1 MTSTY
6 LAMARAGHTRE
17 PGTLPVSE
25 VFGPV
30 WQGEGPHAGRVCW
43 FVRLGLCNL
52 HCDWCTVPG
61 MRIALPDFTTAL
73 VEDLRVG
80 DVVLGRTAPEGGRHG
95 KLTPSVV
102 TAVSRRTAPLVT
114 VNGSLTCAADKRL
127 WVARNSNARSGWR
140 EVTRCQGL
148 NVSYLAEPVNR
159 DQSEYERGYL
169 SGVADG
175 DGAFWTLRKGSRN
188 YRRFRLALNDRAILD
203 RAREYAARA
212 GFTLR
217 PGSHATTG
225 FSKAPRNMECLWLTS
240 GQQAARFEE
249 WCAGDTGSVS
259 WAWGY
264 LGGIFDAEGC
274 VTNTNGATIRIAQ
287 SPNVNSATY
296 ERIAAAATRCGFDP
310 VREPKGIRLPTRD
323 GGLWRF
329 LAGATPAKER
339 TGVAAAIGRAP
350 NHTRV
355 VETVEDAGTGEVVSI
370 TTTTGN
376 YYAEGWLVHNCD
388 TPYTWDRDRY
398 NVDAECPPVTA
409 EHLTRTLIDAAPSL
423 VVLSGGEPLIHQ
435 RNPALLDTMRS
446 VTDGCGTRWHV
457 ETNGTLTPTAPFVA
471 LVDHFTVSPKIA
483 PQGDPQRRRI
493 RNTALAA
500 FADLAVSGAAIF
512 KIVCKSPTDVAAAA
526 AFYDQHHIPTTARWV
541 MPEGTTPDAVLNT
554 ARAIA
559 PTALEHALNLTLRQ
573 HSLMY
578 GQERRR

>member
-52 HCDWCTVPG
+52 HC
-61 MRIALPDFTTAL
+61 
-73 VEDLRVG
+73 
-80 DVVLGRTAPEGGRHG
+80 
-95 KLTPSVV
+95 
-102 TAVSRRTAPLVT
+102 
-114 VNGSLTCAADKRL
+114 
-127 WVARNSNARSGWR
+127 GW
-140 EVTRCQGL
+140 
-148 NVSYLAEPVNR
+148 
-159 DQSEYERGYL
+159 
-169 SGVADG
+169 
-175 DGAFWTLRKGSRN
+175 
-188 YRRFRLALNDRAILD
+188 
-203 RAREYAARA
+203 
-212 GFTLR
+212 
-217 PGSHATTG
+217 
-225 FSKAPRNMECLWLTS
+225 
-240 GQQAARFEE
+240 
-249 WCAGDTGSVS
+249 
-259 WAWGY
+259 
-264 LGGIFDAEGC
+264 
-274 VTNTNGATIRIAQ
+274 
-287 SPNVNSATY
+287 
-296 ERIAAAATRCGFDP
+296 
-310 VREPKGIRLPTRD
+310 
-323 GGLWRF
+323 
-329 LAGATPAKER
+329 
-339 TGVAAAIGRAP
+339 
-350 NHTRV
+350 
-355 VETVEDAGTGEVVSI
+355 
-370 TTTTGN
+370 
-376 YYAEGWLVHNCD
+376 CD

-409 EHLTRTLIDAAPSL
+409 EHLTQTLMNAAPSL

-483 PQGDPQRRRI
+483 PQGDPQRRRL

-500 FADLAVSGAAIF
+500 FANLAVSGAAIF